1 VQDVYSRGPQIL
13 LCITDSRQEVCE
25 QASYLTFLQESQPTK
40 NCNLSRLISNLS
52 RLNWSSERNCVYCFS
67 TVFTLLQQQ
76 EVPLLHML
84 AYSAFIRHC
93 PFYDNI
99 LNDIKDHRTSSKNRN
114 RGNRGNIKSR
124 QRGPSRLR
132 LCFRQPDLSLT
143 EGDSSCARQRARFS
157 TFIVSE
163 SLFPIRSHG

>member
-1 VQDVYSRGPQIL
+1 
-13 LCITDSRQEVCE
+13 
-25 QASYLTFLQESQPTK
+25 
-40 NCNLSRLISNLS
+40 
-52 RLNWSSERNCVYCFS
+52 
-67 TVFTLLQQQ
+67 
-76 EVPLLHML
+76 ML

-93 PFYDNI
+93 PFYDNV
-99 LNDIKDHRTSSKNRN
+99 LNDIKDHSTSTSSKNRN
-114 RGNRGNIKSR
+114 RGNRGHIKSR

-163 SLFPIRSHG
+163 SLFPTRSHGEYYLKVPLWVLVESTSRVSPTHFQGQPRTLPQATPMQISAG